1 MKLYIQTR
9 TVFKDYRYLGS
20 EVVDDS
26 WLQKY
31 DRYTSF
37 EHPTVIAESDDSG
50 WRIFLGGLPSSR
62 LDKVSTPI
70 RYSFII
76 ADNKPVENDN
86 QARDAVLCFVK
97 LCVQTISESNYQ
109 ARSVVI
115 QIMDDLY
122 TNEEIE
128 GFFNDTQN
136 QATNDKNSPL
146 SVEKLVNSINKFS
159 ENSQSVHIPDDSE
172 NSINEAQYRYLNI
185 NNPKSI
191 ENFIR
196 VCSDIMAMEAKNNA
210 ALYLNFIEKEQDLT
224 KVNLIEDGIYK
235 FGFTILLDDSNIS
248 ENEENI
254 VKKKQKKS
262 KLYPT
267 SIPMATKQNTVEI
280 IDKKKSNQTQLW
292 IAALVVTVV
301 GIIVI
306 LLII

>member
-9 TVFKDYRYLGS
+9 SVFKDYRYLGS
-20 EVVDDS
+20 EVVDES

-159 ENSQSVHIPDDSE
+159 ENSQSVHTLHTLE
-172 NSINEAQYRYLNI
+172 NSIDEAQYRYLNI

-235 FGFTILLDDSNIS
+235 FGFTILLDDSDIS

-280 IDKKKSNQTQLW
+280 IDKKKSNQTHLW

>member
-1 MKLYIQTR
+1 MKFFIQTR
-9 TVFKDYRYLGS
+9 SVFKDYCYLGS

-37 EHPTVIAESDDSG
+37 EHPTIIVESDDSG
-50 WRIFLGGLPSSR
+50 WKIFLGGLPSSR

-76 ADNKPVENDN
+76 ADDKAIKGSEKTH
-86 QARDAVLCFVK
+86 DAILNLIS
-97 LCVQTISESNYQ
+97 LCVQNISESNDQ
-109 ARSVVI
+109 ARSIFI
-115 QIMDDLY
+115 QIMDNLY

-146 SVEKLVNSINKFS
+146 SVERLVNSIDKFS
-159 ENSQSVHIPDDSE
+159 ENSQSVHTLDTLE
-172 NSINEAQYRYLNI
+172 NSIDEAEYRYLNI

-191 ENFIR
+191 NSFIGL
-196 VCSDIMAMEAKNNA
+196 CSDIMTGKTKSNA
-210 ALYLNFIEKEQDLT
+210 ALFLNFIEKEQDLN

-235 FGFTILLDDSNIS
+235 FGFTVLLDDPDIS

-262 KLYPT
+262 KLHPT
-267 SIPMATKQNTVEI
+267 SISMASQQNTVAI
-280 IDKKKSNQTQLW
+280 IDKNKSNQTQLW

-301 GIIVI
+301 GMIVI
-306 LLII
+306 LLIN

>member
-9 TVFKDYRYLGS
+9 SVFKDYRYLGS
-20 EVVDDS
+20 EMVDDS

-37 EHPTVIAESDDSG
+37 EHPTIIAESDDSG

-76 ADNKPVENDN
+76 ADDKAIKGSEKNH
-86 QARDAVLCFVK
+86 DAILNFIS
-97 LCVQTISESNYQ
+97 LCVQNISESNDQ

-115 QIMDDLY
+115 QIVDDLY

-136 QATNDKNSPL
+136 QLSTGKNSSL
-146 SVEKLVNSINKFS
+146 SVERLVNSIDKFY

-172 NSINEAQYRYLNI
+172 NSINETGYSYLNL
-185 NNPKSI
+185 NNPESI
-191 ENFIR
+191 KKFIK
-196 VCSDIMAMEAKNNA
+196 VCSDIMTGNAKNNA

-235 FGFTILLDDSNIS
+235 FGFTILLDDSDIS

>member
-1 MKLYIQTR
+1 MKFFIQTR
-9 TVFKDYRYLGS
+9 SVFKDYRYLGS

-37 EHPTVIAESDDSG
+37 EHPTIIAESDHSG

-76 ADNKPVENDN
+76 ADDKTVESDSK
-86 QARDAVLCFVK
+86 AHDATLCFIK
-97 LCVQTISESNYQ
+97 LCVQTISESNEQ

-115 QIMDDLY
+115 QIIDDLY

-128 GFFNDTQN
+128 GFFNNTQN
-136 QATNDKNSPL
+136 QATTDKNSPL
-146 SVEKLVNSINKFS
+146 SDERLVNSINKFC

-172 NSINEAQYRYLNI
+172 NSINETGYSYLNL
-185 NNPKSI
+185 NNPESI
-191 ENFIR
+191 KKFIR
-196 VCSDIMAMEAKNNA
+196 VCSDIMIGNAKNNA
-210 ALYLNFIEKEQDLT
+210 ALYLNFIEKEKDLN
-224 KVNLIEDGIYK
+224 KVNLIEDEVYK
-235 FGFTILLDDSNIS
+235 FDFTILLDDADIS
-248 ENEENI
+248 EHEEGI

-262 KLYPT
+262 KIYPT
-267 SIPMATKQNTVEI
+267 STPMATQQNTVAI
-280 IDKKKSNQTQLW
+280 IDKNKSNQTQLW

-301 GIIVI
+301 GMIVI

>member
-9 TVFKDYRYLGS
+9 SVFKDYRYLGS
-20 EVVDDS
+20 KVVDDS

-37 EHPTVIAESDDSG
+37 EHPTIIAESDDSG

-76 ADNKPVENDN
+76 ADNKPVESNN
-86 QARDAVLCFVK
+86 KAHEAILCFIK
-97 LCVQTISESNYQ
+97 LCVQNISESDDQ
-109 ARSVVI
+109 ARSAVI

-128 GFFNDTQN
+128 GFFNNTQN
-136 QATNDKNSPL
+136 QPTADKNSSL
-146 SVEKLVNSINKFS
+146 SVERLVTSINKFS
-159 ENSQSVHIPDDSE
+159 ENSQSYHTHDISGF
-172 NSINEAQYRYLNI
+172 SIDEAEYSTLNI
-185 NNPKSI
+185 NSPLSI
-191 ENFIR
+191 KKFIR
-196 VCSDIMAMEAKNNA
+196 VCSDIMIGQTENNA
-210 ALYLNFIEKEQDLT
+210 ALYLNFIEKEQDLN

-235 FGFTILLDDSNIS
+235 FGFTILLDDPDIS

-262 KLYPT
+262 KLHPT
-267 SIPMATKQNTVEI
+267 SIPMATKQNTVCI
-280 IDKKKSNQTQLW
+280 IDKNKSNQTQLW
-292 IAALVVTVV
+292 IAALLVTVV
-301 GIIVI
+301 GMIVI